1 MTLANPTVAVQAALP
16 PQVTLADAGKTLME
30 LKQALSQQ
38 AGPVVLLDAASL
50 RVFDSSAV
58 AVLLELRRVL
68 RADGKTLQVNNWPRR
83 LEDLMG
89 LYGVGELLAP

>member
-1 MTLANPTVAVQAALP
+1 VTAAFSNAALP
-16 PQVTLADAGKTLME
+16 AQVTLADAGKTLME

-38 AGPVVLLDAASL
+38 AGPVVMLDAASL

-58 AVLLELRRVL
+58 AVLLELRRQL
-68 RADGKTLQVNNWPRR
+68 RAEGKTLQVSHWPRR